1 MSWGSFDMK
10 KMRGEGSGWISFP
23 RSFLTLSQACWGS
36 AEDCCISSIWKLCT
50 AIYDFPFLISY
61 RTPLFKMN
69 KLTSR
74 DLLLSVVAMS
84 DPLFFN
90 KSLSKFPLTFPPPN
104 KPYSTQRPSRA
115 RLLMFCSQKEL
126 PTQSKITSAPFPE
139 EITKIPK
146 NLNTSS
152 ILPECKGLAP
162 L

>member
-1 MSWGSFDMK
+1 
-10 KMRGEGSGWISFP
+10 
-23 RSFLTLSQACWGS
+23 
-36 AEDCCISSIWKLCT
+36 
-50 AIYDFPFLISY
+50 
-61 RTPLFKMN
+61 MN

-152 ILPECKGLAP
+152 MLPECKGLAP

>member
-1 MSWGSFDMK
+1 
-10 KMRGEGSGWISFP
+10 
-23 RSFLTLSQACWGS
+23 
-36 AEDCCISSIWKLCT
+36 
-50 AIYDFPFLISY
+50 
-61 RTPLFKMN
+61 MN

-126 PTQSKITSAPFPE
+126 PTQSRITSAPFPE

-162 L
+162 LQIVQLTVLLVYHYGIQFIISVFSLAECCRKHLVEFSYIIREERWRGRGRGPERAVFDTRHTVVD